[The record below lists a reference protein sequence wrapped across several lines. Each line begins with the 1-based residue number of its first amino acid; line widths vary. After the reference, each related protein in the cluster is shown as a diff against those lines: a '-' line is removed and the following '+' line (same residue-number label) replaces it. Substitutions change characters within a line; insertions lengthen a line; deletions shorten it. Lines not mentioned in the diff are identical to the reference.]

1 LELLK
6 DIVGALAVVAA
17 FVIGV
22 LLIGRRLAPA
32 GSLTGD
38 RGFWVSLLGIA
49 WSVETRIAA
58 LGLAA
63 CVAVLVTLGA
73 LVVVGDVPIEPFRL
87 NAEQTIPAAFSGL
100 LLVGAGSLG
109 LLAGR
114 LDRDRGAWAW
124 LVLGAA
130 LIALAIDE
138 MAELHER
145 LEARTDLSSVV
156 VVGPLAL
163 PLLIAFVI
171 LLPRMRAHAPA
182 AALFATGA
190 AFGLASQALDPI
202 HNRWKTVLEEGLELG
217 SGSLFVLALLLVVRG
232 MRPGGASDRS
242 PRVGAAAAA
251 PSAR

>member
-6 DIVGALAVVAA
+6 DIVGALAIVAA

-38 RGFWVSLLGIA
+38 RGFWVSLLNIA
-49 WSVETRIAA
+49 WSIETRAAA

-63 CVAVLVTLGA
+63 CAAVLVALGA

-130 LIALAIDE
+130 LLALAIDE

-156 VVGPLAL
+156 LVGPLAL
-163 PLLIAFVI
+163 PLLVAFLL

-182 AALFATGA
+182 AVLFVSGALC
-190 AFGLASQALDPI
+190 GLASQALDPI
-202 HNRWKTVLEEGLELG
+202 HNRWKTVVEEGLELG
-217 SGSLFVLALLLVVRG
+217 SGSLFVLALLVILRG
-232 MRPGGASDRS
+232 IQPRPVDGPAGVDAS
-242 PRVGAAAAA
+242 AAA
-251 PSAR
+251 PPAR

>member
-6 DIVGALAVVAA
+6 DIVGALAIVAA

-38 RGFWVSLLGIA
+38 RGFWVSLLNIA
-49 WSVETRIAA
+49 WSIETRAAA

-63 CVAVLVTLGA
+63 CAAVLVALGA

-130 LIALAIDE
+130 LITLAIDE

-163 PLLIAFVI
+163 PLLIAF
-171 LLPRMRAHAPA
+171 LLTQGIKAQHG
-182 AALFATGA
+182 FETVVV
-190 AFGLASQALDPI
+190 GLKVA
-202 HNRWKTVLEEGLELG
+202 V
-217 SGSLFVLALLLVVRG
+217 VLLVVVVGHRPRLGRDVRRARRG
-232 MRPGGASDRS
+232 IGCSFGDH
-242 PRVGAAAAA
+242 
-251 PSAR
+251 